1 MTVWFVLKALGSIF
15 SVACLLRAYLQ
26 VAKLHPMNPLSQMVF
41 RFTDWLVIPLR
52 RLFPPQSR
60 IDWGSLAAATLVAV
74 ILAVVEF
81 LWRGLDPAL
90 TQQGPVVR
98 PFGLVFI
105 LALIWLVGW
114 GAQLLVVLVLA
125 QAVLGLFSRNL
136 TAAALR
142 PVLEVLV
149 RPLVQPIRQ
158 RMRPVGRGGL
168 DFSPIVVFITLQ
180 IVLGLQGLAEH
191 LVHQALFGG

>member
-1 MTVWFVLKALGSIF
+1 M
-15 SVACLLRAYLQ
+15 
-26 VAKLHPMNPLSQMVF
+26 
-41 RFTDWLVIPLR
+41 
-52 RLFPPQSR
+52 
-60 IDWGSLAAATLVAV
+60 
-74 ILAVVEF
+74 
-81 LWRGLDPAL
+81 
-90 TQQGPVVR
+90 
-98 PFGLVFI
+98 
-105 LALIWLVGW
+105 IWLVGW
-114 GAQLLVVLVLA
+114 GAQLLVVLLLA

-168 DFSPIVVFITLQ
+168 DFSPIVVFIALQ